1 MKYQH
6 KPGILAADMDG
17 ETVMMDA
24 ATGKYY
30 NLSEVGGRIWTLTE
44 HPLTSDE
51 LVQALIDEY
60 DVDRVQC
67 EEDIKSFMDQIV
79 QTGLILQVELI

>member
-24 ATGKYY
+24 ETGKYY

-44 HPLTSDE
+44 NPLTWDE
-51 LVQALIDEY
+51 LVQALTSEY
-60 DVDRVQC
+60 DVDRTQC
-67 EEDIKSFMDQIV
+67 ENDIKPFMDQMI
-79 QTGLILQVELI
+79 QAGLILQVE

>member
-24 ATGKYY
+24 STGKYY
-30 NLSEVGGRIWTLTE
+30 NLSEVGGRIWELTE
-44 HPLTSDE
+44 KPITRDE
-51 LVQALIDEY
+51 LIQALTDEY
-60 DVDRVQC
+60 DVDRAQC
-67 EEDIKSFMDQIV
+67 ENDIKPFMEQMI
-79 QTGLILQVELI
+79 QSGLILQVD

>member
-44 HPLTSDE
+44 NPLTWEE
-51 LVQALIDEY
+51 LVQALTDEY
-60 DVDRVQC
+60 DVDRAQC
-67 EEDIKSFMDQIV
+67 EEDIKPFMEQMI
-79 QTGLILQVELI
+79 QNGLILQVE

>member
-24 ATGKYY
+24 ETGKYY

-44 HPLTSDE
+44 NPLTWDE
-51 LVQALIDEY
+51 LVQSLTDEY
-60 DVDRVQC
+60 DVDRTQC
-67 EEDIKSFMDQIV
+67 ENDIKPFMDQMI
-79 QTGLILQVELI
+79 QTGLILQVE

>member
-24 ATGKYY
+24 DTGKYY

-44 HPLTSDE
+44 NPLTWDE
-51 LVQALIDEY
+51 LVQSLTDEY
-60 DVDRVQC
+60 DVDRAQC
-67 EEDIKSFMDQIV
+67 ENDIKPFMDQMI
-79 QTGLILQVELI
+79 QTGLILQVE

>member
-24 ATGKYY
+24 DTGKYY
-30 NLSEVGGRIWTLTE
+30 KLSEIGGRIWTLTKE
-44 HPLTSDE
+44 PISREELIRALT
-51 LVQALIDEY
+51 DEY
-60 DVDRVQC
+60 DVDRDQC
-67 EEDIKSFMDQIV
+67 EEDIAPFMEQMI
-79 QTGLILQVELI
+79 QNGLILKVE

>member
-30 NLSEVGGRIWTLTE
+30 NLSETGGRIWTLTE
-44 HPLTSDE
+44 TPLTWDE
-51 LVQALIDEY
+51 LVRSLTEEY
-60 DVDRVQC
+60 DVDRAQC
-67 EEDIKSFMDQIV
+67 ENDIKPFMEQMI
-79 QTGLILQVELI
+79 QNGLILQVE

>member
-24 ATGKYY
+24 ETGKYY

-44 HPLTSDE
+44 NPLTWDE
-51 LVQALIDEY
+51 LVHALTDEY
-60 DVDRVQC
+60 DVDRAQC
-67 EEDIKSFMDQIV
+67 EEDIKPFMDQMI
-79 QTGLILQVELI
+79 QNGLILQVE

>member
-24 ATGKYY
+24 ETGKYY

-44 HPLTSDE
+44 NPLTWDE
-51 LVQALIDEY
+51 LVQSLTDEY
-60 DVDRVQC
+60 DVDRAQC
-67 EEDIKSFMDQIV
+67 ENDIKPFMDQMM
-79 QTGLILQVELI
+79 QTGLILQVE